1 MNIYGLIGY
10 PLSHSFSRKYFLQK
24 FKKENI
30 ANTDFQLF
38 ELKDLSGFNDFI
50 ATQKGLKGLSV
61 TIPYKTLVKNFLDE
75 IDPVAEKI
83 GAVNCIKLNSANA
96 KPFLKGYN
104 TDAFGFETSLIP
116 LLKPQY
122 KKALILGTGGASQAV
137 AYVLDKLEIE
147 YLFVSRNPSDCKH
160 IRYEIVNKQIISD
173 FKLIINTTPL
183 GMFPN
188 IESKPFL
195 PYEFLT
201 SDHLLYD
208 LTYNPDTTSFMKM
221 GLQLGANVK
230 NGFEMLTFQAEKA
243 WEIWNGKGT

>member
-1 MNIYGLIGY
+1 MNIYGLIGF

-38 ELKDLSGFNDFI
+38 ELKDLSGFSDFI

-61 TIPYKTLVKNFLDE
+61 TIPYKNLVKNFLDE

-83 GAVNCIKLNSANA
+83 GAVNCIKLNAVNA

-116 LLKPQY
+116 LLKPLH

-137 AYVLDKLEIE
+137 AYVLDQLEIE

-160 IRYEIVNKQIISD
+160 ISYEIVNKQIISD
-173 FKLIINTTPL
+173 FNLIINTTPL

-188 IESKPFL
+188 IESKPLL
-195 PYEFLT
+195 PYKLLT
-201 SDHLLYD
+201 SEHLLYD

-221 GLQLGANVK
+221 GLQSGAKVK
-230 NGFEMLTFQAEKA
+230 NGFEMLTLQAEKA
-243 WEIWNGKGT
+243 WEIWNR